1 VHAAFIGY
9 YNEKGSDIAEAK
21 FGRSKEVKN
30 VVQCMD
36 HCKQV

>member
-9 YNEKGSDIAEAK
+9 YKEEGSDIAEER
-21 FGRSKEVKN
+21 FGRPMEVKN
-30 VVQCMD
+30 VVQCID